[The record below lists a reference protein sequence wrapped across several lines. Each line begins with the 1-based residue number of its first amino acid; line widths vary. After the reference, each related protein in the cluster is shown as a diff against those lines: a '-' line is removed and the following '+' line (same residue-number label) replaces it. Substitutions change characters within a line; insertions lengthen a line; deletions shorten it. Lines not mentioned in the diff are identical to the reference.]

1 MREVGSMASWVRRH
15 TWESLLLL
23 VLAAVVLFNVTQSS
37 GYVGVDNFVNLF
49 QLHIEKVIVVVVM
62 TFVIVSGEIDL
73 SVASVMAWSGAV
85 MASLYEHDVPIA
97 LAIVVALAAAAFA
110 GLVHGWCVAKLGLPS
125 LVVTLAGLIGWRGAA
140 RVLVEDRS
148 IGDFPGW
155 FDSLGQDHLVGPLP
169 FALVLFAA
177 MVAVGWVVLARSAT
191 GRILYVVGDNAE
203 VARYSGVDL
212 VRTRLLLFTTS
223 SLVSGVAGVLFAAR
237 LGTVR
242 GDMAN
247 GFELEIITIVLL
259 GGVSIFGGAGRMSGV
274 VLAVLIV
281 LNLRNGFG
289 LANVGGNTQ
298 TGVIGA
304 ILIGSVLAQNLIQH
318 LGRRGPTAG
327 PIAEVAVPV
336 PRTPSPT
343 GS

>member
-1 MREVGSMASWVRRH
+1 MASWVRRH
-15 TWESLLLL
+15 TWESLLLV

-49 QLHIEKVIVVVVM
+49 QLHIEKVIVVVIM

-85 MASLYEHDVPIA
+85 MASLHEHDVPLA

-110 GLVHGWCVAKLGLPS
+110 GVVHGWCVAKLGLPS

-169 FALVLFAA
+169 FALVLFAV

-212 VRTRLLLFTTS
+212 VRTRLLLFTSS
-223 SLVSGVAGVLFAAR
+223 SLVAGMAGVLFAAR

-304 ILIGSVLAQNLIQH
+304 ILIGSVLAQNLIQRV
-318 LGRRGPTAG
+318 GRRGRTAG
-327 PIAEVAVPV
+327 PLVEAAAPV